1 MDNGITP
8 KNIFLYSKMEI
19 TSSNKQPY
27 ELQHGHR
34 RNNLYTWKTDT
45 KIEKIV
51 ISTSFFVE
59 KREYMTVPCVP

>member
-1 MDNGITP
+1 MDNGITS

-19 TSSNKQPY
+19 TSSNNQPY
-27 ELQHGHR
+27 EFQQGHR
-34 RNNLYTWKTDT
+34 INNLYTWKTDS

-59 KREYMTVPCVP
+59 KREYMTVPSVQ